1 MIVKVFSNDK
11 SIEIGKDNVS
21 NIEFLKHVS
30 GNIDIYRLT
39 NKDGQTIGW
48 EGFFVGQY
56 QVIEDADAEQL
67 DIFKLLEGQK

>member
-39 NKDGQTIGW
+39 NKDGQTIG
-48 EGFFVGQY
+48 
-56 QVIEDADAEQL
+56 
-67 DIFKLLEGQK
+67 